1 MIHYLKG
8 VLEYKSPAFIIVDVG
23 GVGYEINISLSSFDL
38 LPPEG
43 KEIKINTYLHL
54 RENGLT
60 LYGFLTEEEQDFF
73 CLLISISKIG
83 PKSALRIVSRISPS
97 EFKRAIKKGDLT
109 TLTHIPGI
117 GGKTAQRLILE
128 LKERVEEEEIVE
140 PGKETVTKDTLSALI
155 SLGYTRKEAE
165 RAVKEALR
173 STEEGVDL
181 AGLIREALRHI

>member
-8 VLEYKSPAFIIVDVG
+8 ILKYKSPAFIIVEVG
-23 GVGYEINISLSSFDL
+23 GVGYEINIPLSSFDL

-43 KEIKINTYLHL
+43 KEIKINTYLHW

-60 LYGFLTEEEQDFF
+60 LYGFVTQEERDFF
-73 CLLISISKIG
+73 GLLISISKIG

-97 EFKRAIKKGDLT
+97 EFKRAIKKGDLA
-109 TLTHIPGI
+109 TLTHVPGI

-140 PGKETVTKDTLSALI
+140 PGKETITRDTLSALI

-165 RAVKEALR
+165 KAVKEALR

>member
-8 VLEYKSPAFIIVDVG
+8 ILEYKSPAFIIVEVG
-23 GVGYEINISLSSFDL
+23 GVGYEINIPLSSFDL

-43 KEIKINTYLHL
+43 KEIKINTYLHW

-60 LYGFLTEEEQDFF
+60 LYGFVTQEERDFF
-73 CLLISISKIG
+73 GLLISISKIG

-97 EFKRAIKKGDLT
+97 EFKRAIKKGDLA
-109 TLTHIPGI
+109 TLTHVPGI

-128 LKERVEEEEIVE
+128 LKERIEEEEIVE
-140 PGKETVTKDTLSALI
+140 PGKETITKDTLSALI

-165 RAVKEALR
+165 KAVKEALR

>member
-8 VLEYKSPAFIIVDVG
+8 ILEYKSPAFIIVEVG
-23 GVGYEINISLSSFDL
+23 GVGYEINIPLSSFDL

-43 KEIKINTYLHL
+43 KEIKINTYLHW

-60 LYGFLTEEEQDFF
+60 LYGFVTQEEIDFF
-73 CLLISISKIG
+73 GLLISISKIG

-109 TLTHIPGI
+109 TLTHVPGI

-140 PGKETVTKDTLSALI
+140 PGKENITKDTLSALI

-165 RAVKEALR
+165 KAVKEALR

>member
-8 VLEYKSPAFIIVDVG
+8 ILEYKSPAFIIVEVG
-23 GVGYEINISLSSFDL
+23 GAGYEINIPLSSFDL

-43 KEIKINTYLHL
+43 KEIKINTYLHW

-60 LYGFLTEEEQDFF
+60 LYGFVTQEERDFF
-73 CLLISISKIG
+73 GLLISISKIG

-97 EFKRAIKKGDLT
+97 EFKRAIKKGDLA
-109 TLTHIPGI
+109 TLTHVPGI

-140 PGKETVTKDTLSALI
+140 PGKETITKDTLSALI

-165 RAVKEALR
+165 KAVKEALR

>member
-1 MIHYLKG
+1 MIHHLKG
-8 VLEYKSPAFIIVDVG
+8 ILEYKSPAFIIVDVG
-23 GVGYEINISLSSFDL
+23 GVGYEINIPLSSFDP

-43 KEIKINTYLHL
+43 KEIKINTYLHW

-60 LYGFLTEEEQDFF
+60 LYGFVTQEERDFF
-73 CLLISISKIG
+73 GLLISISKIG

-97 EFKRAIKKGDLT
+97 EFKRAIKKGDLA

-140 PGKETVTKDTLSALI
+140 PGKETITKDTLSALV

>member
-8 VLEYKSPAFIIVDVG
+8 ILEYKSPAFIIVEVG
-23 GVGYEINISLSSFDL
+23 GVGYEINIPLSSFDL

-43 KEIKINTYLHL
+43 KEIKINTYLHW

-60 LYGFLTEEEQDFF
+60 LYGFVTQEERDFF
-73 CLLISISKIG
+73 GLLISISKIG

-97 EFKRAIKKGDLT
+97 EFKRAIKKGDLA
-109 TLTHIPGI
+109 TLTHVPGI

-140 PGKETVTKDTLSALI
+140 PGKETIIKDTLSALI

-165 RAVKEALR
+165 KAVKEALR

>member
-8 VLEYKSPAFIIVDVG
+8 ILKYKSPAFIIVEVG
-23 GVGYEINISLSSFDL
+23 GVGYEINIPLSSFDL

-43 KEIKINTYLHL
+43 KEIKINTYLHW

-60 LYGFLTEEEQDFF
+60 LYGFVTQEERDFF
-73 CLLISISKIG
+73 GLLISISKIG

-97 EFKRAIKKGDLT
+97 EFKRAIKKGDLA
-109 TLTHIPGI
+109 TLTHVPGI

-128 LKERVEEEEIVE
+128 LKERVEEEEIAE
-140 PGKETVTKDTLSALI
+140 PGKETITKDTLSALI

-165 RAVKEALR
+165 KAVTEALR

>member
-8 VLEYKSPAFIIVDVG
+8 ILKYKSPAFIIVEVG
-23 GVGYEINISLSSFDL
+23 GVGYEINIPLSSFDL

-43 KEIKINTYLHL
+43 KEIKINTYLHW

-60 LYGFLTEEEQDFF
+60 LYGFVTQEERDFF
-73 CLLISISKIG
+73 GLLISISKIG

-97 EFKRAIKKGDLT
+97 EFKRAIKKGDLA
-109 TLTHIPGI
+109 TLTHVPGI

-140 PGKETVTKDTLSALI
+140 PGKETITKDTLSALI

-165 RAVKEALR
+165 KAVKEALR

>member
-8 VLEYKSPAFIIVDVG
+8 ILKHKSPAFIIVEVG
-23 GVGYEINISLSSFDL
+23 GVGYEINIPLSSFDL

-43 KEIKINTYLHL
+43 KEIKINTYLHW

-60 LYGFLTEEEQDFF
+60 LYGFVTQEERDFF
-73 CLLISISKIG
+73 GLLISISKIG

-109 TLTHIPGI
+109 TLTHVPGI

-140 PGKETVTKDTLSALI
+140 PGKENITKDTLSALI

-165 RAVKEALR
+165 KAVKEALR

>member
-8 VLEYKSPAFIIVDVG
+8 ILEYKSPAFIIVEVG
-23 GVGYEINISLSSFDL
+23 GVGYEINIPLSSFDL

-43 KEIKINTYLHL
+43 KEIKINTYLHW

-60 LYGFLTEEEQDFF
+60 LYGFVTQEERDFF
-73 CLLISISKIG
+73 GLLISISKIG

-109 TLTHIPGI
+109 TLTHVPGI

-140 PGKETVTKDTLSALI
+140 PGKENITRDTLSALI

-165 RAVKEALR
+165 KAVKEALR

>member
-8 VLEYKSPAFIIVDVG
+8 ILEYKSPAFIIVEVG
-23 GVGYEINISLSSFDL
+23 GVGYEINIPLSSFDL

-43 KEIKINTYLHL
+43 KEIKINTYLHW

-60 LYGFLTEEEQDFF
+60 LYGFVTQEERDFF
-73 CLLISISKIG
+73 GLLISISKIG

-109 TLTHIPGI
+109 TLTHVPGI

-140 PGKETVTKDTLSALI
+140 PGKENITKDTLSALI

-165 RAVKEALR
+165 KAVKEALR

>member
-8 VLEYKSPAFIIVDVG
+8 ILEYKSPAFIIVEVG
-23 GVGYEINISLSSFDL
+23 GVGYEINIPLSSFDL

-43 KEIKINTYLHL
+43 KEIKINTYLHW

-60 LYGFLTEEEQDFF
+60 LYGFVTQEERDFF
-73 CLLISISKIG
+73 GLLISISKIG

-97 EFKRAIKKGDLT
+97 EFKRAIRKGDLA
-109 TLTHIPGI
+109 TLTHVPGI

-140 PGKETVTKDTLSALI
+140 PGKETITKDTLSALI

-165 RAVKEALR
+165 KAVKEALR

-181 AGLIREALRHI
+181 AGLIREALRHV

>member
-8 VLEYKSPAFIIVDVG
+8 ILEYKSPAFIIVDVG
-23 GVGYEINISLSSFDL
+23 GVGYKINTPLSNFDL

-60 LYGFLTEEEQDFF
+60 LYGFLTQEEREFF
-73 CLLISISKIG
+73 GLLISISKIG
-83 PKSALRIVSRISPS
+83 PKSALRIVSKISPS
-97 EFKRAIKKGDLT
+97 EFKRAIKKGDLA

-140 PGKETVTKDTLSALI
+140 PGKETITRDTLSALI

-165 RAVKEALR
+165 RAVREALR
-173 STEEGVDL
+173 LTGEGTDL

>member
-8 VLEYKSPAFIIVDVG
+8 ILKYKSPAFIIVEVG
-23 GVGYEINISLSSFDL
+23 GVGYEINIPLSSFDL

-43 KEIKINTYLHL
+43 KEIKINTYLHW

-60 LYGFLTEEEQDFF
+60 LYGFVTQEERDFF
-73 CLLISISKIG
+73 GLLTSISKIG

-109 TLTHIPGI
+109 TLTHVPGI

-140 PGKETVTKDTLSALI
+140 PGKETITKDTLSALI

-165 RAVKEALR
+165 KAVKEALR

>member
-8 VLEYKSPAFIIVDVG
+8 ILEYKSPAFIIVDVG
-23 GVGYEINISLSSFDL
+23 GVGYEINIPLSSFDL

-54 RENGLT
+54 RENGVT
-60 LYGFLTEEEQDFF
+60 LYGFLTQEKRDFF
-73 CLLISISKIG
+73 GLLISVSKIG
-83 PKSALRIVSRISPS
+83 PKSALRIVSKVSPS
-97 EFKRAIKKGDLT
+97 EFKKAIKKGDLA

-140 PGKETVTKDTLSALI
+140 SGKEIITKDTLSALV

-165 RAVKEALR
+165 KAVKEALR
-173 STEEGVDL
+173 VAGEGIDL
-181 AGLIREALRHI
+181 AGLIREALKRV

>member
-8 VLEYKSPAFIIVDVG
+8 TLEYKSPAFIIVDVQ
-23 GVGYEINISLSSFDL
+23 GVGYEINTPLSNFDN
-38 LPPEG
+38 LPSEG

-60 LYGFLTEEEQDFF
+60 LYGFLTEEERDFF
-73 CLLISISKIG
+73 GLLISISKIG
-83 PKSALRIVSRISPS
+83 PKSALRIVSKILPS
-97 EFKRAIKKGDLT
+97 EFKRAVKKGDLA

-117 GGKTAQRLILE
+117 GAKTAQRIILE

-140 PGKETVTKDTLSALI
+140 PGKETIAKDTLSALV

-165 RAVKEALR
+165 KAVKEALR
-173 STEEGVDL
+173 STGKELDL
-181 AGLIREALRHI
+181 AGLIREALRRV

>member
-8 VLEYKSPAFIIVDVG
+8 ILEHKSPAFIIVEVG
-23 GVGYEINISLSSFDL
+23 GVGYEISIPLSSFDL

-43 KEIKINTYLHL
+43 KEIKINTYLHW
-54 RENGLT
+54 RENGVT
-60 LYGFLTEEEQDFF
+60 LYGFVTQEERDFF
-73 CLLISISKIG
+73 GLLISISKIG

-97 EFKRAIKKGDLT
+97 EFKRAIKKGDLA
-109 TLTHIPGI
+109 TLTHVPGI

-140 PGKETVTKDTLSALI
+140 PGKETITKDTLSALI

-165 RAVKEALR
+165 KAVKEALR

>member
-8 VLEYKSPAFIIVDVG
+8 ILKYKSPAFIIVEVG
-23 GVGYEINISLSSFDL
+23 GVGYEINIPLSSFDL

-43 KEIKINTYLHL
+43 KEIKINTYLHW

-60 LYGFLTEEEQDFF
+60 LYGFVTQEERDFF
-73 CLLISISKIG
+73 GLLISISKIG

-97 EFKRAIKKGDLT
+97 EFKRAIKKGDLA
-109 TLTHIPGI
+109 TLTHVPGI

-140 PGKETVTKDTLSALI
+140 PGKETITKDTLSALI

>member
-1 MIHYLKG
+1 M
-8 VLEYKSPAFIIVDVG
+8 
-23 GVGYEINISLSSFDL
+23 GYEINIPLSSFDL
-38 LPPEG
+38 LPPEE
-43 KEIKINTYLHL
+43 KEIKINTYLHW

-60 LYGFLTEEEQDFF
+60 LYGFVTQEERDFF
-73 CLLISISKIG
+73 GLLISISKIG

-97 EFKRAIKKGDLT
+97 EFKRAIKKGDLA
-109 TLTHIPGI
+109 TLTHVPGI

-140 PGKETVTKDTLSALI
+140 PGKESITRDTLSALI

-165 RAVKEALR
+165 KAVREALR

>member
-8 VLEYKSPAFIIVDVG
+8 ILEYKSPAFIIVEVG
-23 GVGYEINISLSSFDL
+23 GVGYEINIPLSSFDL

-43 KEIKINTYLHL
+43 KEIKINTYLHW

-60 LYGFLTEEEQDFF
+60 LYGFVTQEERDFF
-73 CLLISISKIG
+73 GLLISISKIG

-97 EFKRAIKKGDLT
+97 EFKRAIKKGDLA
-109 TLTHIPGI
+109 TLTHVPGI

-140 PGKETVTKDTLSALI
+140 PGKETITKDTLSALI

-165 RAVKEALR
+165 KAVKEALR

-181 AGLIREALRHI
+181 AGLIREALRHV

>member
-8 VLEYKSPAFIIVDVG
+8 ILKYKSPAFIIVDVG
-23 GVGYEINISLSSFDL
+23 GVGYEINIPLSSFDL

-43 KEIKINTYLHL
+43 KEIKINTYLHW

-60 LYGFLTEEEQDFF
+60 LYGFVTQEERDFF
-73 CLLISISKIG
+73 GLLISISKIG

-97 EFKRAIKKGDLT
+97 EFKRAIKKGDLA
-109 TLTHIPGI
+109 TLTHVPGI

-140 PGKETVTKDTLSALI
+140 PGKETITRDTLSALI

-165 RAVKEALR
+165 KAVKEALR

>member
-8 VLEYKSPAFIIVDVG
+8 ILEYKSPAFIIVDVG
-23 GVGYEINISLSSFDL
+23 GVGYEINIPLSSFDL

-60 LYGFLTEEEQDFF
+60 LYGFLTQEEKDFF
-73 CLLISISKIG
+73 GLLISISKIG
-83 PKSALRIVSRISPS
+83 PKSALRIVSRISSS

-140 PGKETVTKDTLSALI
+140 PGEETITRDTLSALV

-173 STEEGVDL
+173 ATGEGLDL
-181 AGLIREALRHI
+181 AGLIREALRQI

>member
-8 VLEYKSPAFIIVDVG
+8 ILEYKSPAFIIVEVG
-23 GVGYEINISLSSFDL
+23 GVGYEINIPLSSFDL

-43 KEIKINTYLHL
+43 KEIKINTYLHW

-60 LYGFLTEEEQDFF
+60 LYGFVTQEERDFF
-73 CLLISISKIG
+73 GLLISISKIG

-109 TLTHIPGI
+109 TLTHVPGI

-140 PGKETVTKDTLSALI
+140 PGKETITKDTLSALI

-165 RAVKEALR
+165 KAVKEALR

>member
-1 MIHYLKG
+1 M
-8 VLEYKSPAFIIVDVG
+8 
-23 GVGYEINISLSSFDL
+23 GYEINIPLSSFDL

-43 KEIKINTYLHL
+43 KEIKINTYLHW

-60 LYGFLTEEEQDFF
+60 LYGFVTQEERDFF
-73 CLLISISKIG
+73 GLLTSISKIG

-109 TLTHIPGI
+109 TLTHVPGI

-140 PGKETVTKDTLSALI
+140 PGKETITKDTLSALI

-165 RAVKEALR
+165 KAVKEALR

>member
-8 VLEYKSPAFIIVDVG
+8 ILKYKSPAFIIVEVG
-23 GVGYEINISLSSFDL
+23 GVGYEINIPLSSFDL

-43 KEIKINTYLHL
+43 KEIKINTYLHW

-60 LYGFLTEEEQDFF
+60 LYGFVTQEERDFF
-73 CLLISISKIG
+73 GLLISISKIG

-97 EFKRAIKKGDLT
+97 EFKRAIKKGDLA
-109 TLTHIPGI
+109 TLTHVPGI

-140 PGKETVTKDTLSALI
+140 PGKENITKDTLSALI

>member
-8 VLEYKSPAFIIVDVG
+8 ILKYKSPAFIIVEVG
-23 GVGYEINISLSSFDL
+23 GVGYEINIPLSSFDL

-43 KEIKINTYLHL
+43 KEIKINTYLHW

-60 LYGFLTEEEQDFF
+60 LYGFVTQEERDFF
-73 CLLISISKIG
+73 GLLISISKIG

-97 EFKRAIKKGDLT
+97 EFKRAIKKGDLA
-109 TLTHIPGI
+109 TLTHVPGI

-128 LKERVEEEEIVE
+128 LKERIEEEEIVE
-140 PGKETVTKDTLSALI
+140 PGKETITKDSLSALI

-165 RAVKEALR
+165 EALKEALR

>member
-8 VLEYKSPAFIIVDVG
+8 ILEYKSPAFIIVEVG
-23 GVGYEINISLSSFDL
+23 GVGYEINIPLSSFDL

-43 KEIKINTYLHL
+43 KEIKINTYLHW
-54 RENGLT
+54 RENGVT
-60 LYGFLTEEEQDFF
+60 LYGFVTQEERDFF
-73 CLLISISKIG
+73 GLLISISKIG

-109 TLTHIPGI
+109 TLTHVPGI

-140 PGKETVTKDTLSALI
+140 PGKENITKDTLSALI

-165 RAVKEALR
+165 KAVKEALR

>member
-8 VLEYKSPAFIIVDVG
+8 ILKYKSPAFIIVEVG
-23 GVGYEINISLSSFDL
+23 GVGYEINIPLSSFDL

-43 KEIKINTYLHL
+43 KEIKINTYLHW

-60 LYGFLTEEEQDFF
+60 LYGFVTQEERDFF
-73 CLLISISKIG
+73 GLLISISKIG

-97 EFKRAIKKGDLT
+97 EFKRAIKKGDLA
-109 TLTHIPGI
+109 TLTHVPGI

-140 PGKETVTKDTLSALI
+140 PGKQTITKDTLSALI

-165 RAVKEALR
+165 KAVKEALR

>member
-8 VLEYKSPAFIIVDVG
+8 TLEYKSPAFIIVDVG
-23 GVGYEINISLSSFDL
+23 GVGYKINIPLSSFDL

-60 LYGFLTEEEQDFF
+60 LYGFLTQEEQDFF
-73 CLLISISKIG
+73 SLLISISKIG
-83 PKSALRIVSRISPS
+83 PKSALRIISKISPS
-97 EFKRAIKKGDLT
+97 EFKKAIIKGDLA

-117 GGKTAQRLILE
+117 GSKTAQRLILE

-140 PGKETVTKDTLSALI
+140 LGEETITRDTLSALV
-155 SLGYTRKEAE
+155 SLGYSRKEAE
-165 RAVKEALR
+165 EALKEALR
-173 STEEGVDL
+173 STGEGLDL

>member
-8 VLEYKSPAFIIVDVG
+8 ILEYKSPAFIIVDVG
-23 GVGYEINISLSSFDL
+23 GVGYEINIPLSSFDL
-38 LPPEG
+38 LPSEG
-43 KEIKINTYLHL
+43 KEIKINTYLHW

-60 LYGFLTEEEQDFF
+60 LYGFVTQEERDFF
-73 CLLISISKIG
+73 GLLISISKIG

-128 LKERVEEEEIVE
+128 LKERVEEEEMVE
-140 PGKETVTKDTLSALI
+140 PGKETITKDTLSALI

-165 RAVKEALR
+165 KAVKEALR

>member
-8 VLEYKSPAFIIVDVG
+8 ILEYKSPAFIIVEVG
-23 GVGYEINISLSSFDL
+23 GVGYEINIPLSSFDL

-43 KEIKINTYLHL
+43 KEIKINTYLHW

-60 LYGFLTEEEQDFF
+60 LYGFVTQEERDFF
-73 CLLISISKIG
+73 GLLISISKIG

-97 EFKRAIKKGDLT
+97 EFKRAIKKGDLA
-109 TLTHIPGI
+109 TLTHVPGI

-128 LKERVEEEEIVE
+128 LKERVEEEEIME
-140 PGKETVTKDTLSALI
+140 PGKKAITKDTLSALI

-165 RAVKEALR
+165 KAVKEALR

>member
-8 VLEYKSPAFIIVDVG
+8 ILEYKSPAFIIVDVG
-23 GVGYEINISLSSFDL
+23 GVGYQINTPLSNFDH

-43 KEIKINTYLHL
+43 TAIKINTYLHL

-60 LYGFLTEEEQDFF
+60 LYGFLTQEERDFF
-73 CLLISISKIG
+73 GLLISISKIG
-83 PKSALRIVSRISPS
+83 PKSALRIVSKISPS
-97 EFKRAIKKGDLT
+97 EFKRAIKKGDLA
-109 TLTHIPGI
+109 TLTRIPGI

-140 PGKETVTKDTLSALI
+140 PGEETITRDTLSALV

-165 RAVKEALR
+165 KAVKEALR
-173 STEEGVDL
+173 STGEELDL
-181 AGLIREALRHI
+181 AGLIREALRYI

>member
-8 VLEYKSPAFIIVDVG
+8 ILKYKSPAFIIVEVG
-23 GVGYEINISLSSFDL
+23 GVGYEINIPLSSFDL

-43 KEIKINTYLHL
+43 KEIKIITYLHW

-60 LYGFLTEEEQDFF
+60 LYGFVTQEERDFF
-73 CLLISISKIG
+73 GLLISISKIG

-97 EFKRAIKKGDLT
+97 EFKRAIKKGDLA
-109 TLTHIPGI
+109 TLTHVPGI

-140 PGKETVTKDTLSALI
+140 PGKATITRDTLSALI

-165 RAVKEALR
+165 KAVKEALR
-173 STEEGVDL
+173 STEEGLDL